1 MKTRDE
7 SIENAV
13 STHFDLLIIG
23 GGIAGAGIA
32 QNAASRGL
40 SVCLLEKDDFASG
53 TSSKTTKLIHG
64 GLRYL
69 EQLRVKLTGQLCKE
83 RALLER
89 LAPHLVR
96 DFSFILPLTKEHAFL
111 NFKAGLGLTL
121 YDLVSWSAMTKHTHR
136 RVGKKEVF
144 EKAPALSRDLVDGGL
159 QFHDCITDDARIVL
173 SVIKSAC
180 DAGAVALNYCQAQ
193 NIDHDAT
200 SGTYSVTVRDRYN
213 GEDHVFRARALVNAT
228 GVWSDEV
235 CKMVDV
241 GWRPRITPSKGI
253 HIIVPPSV
261 FETNTALFLPT
272 GDERYVFVV
281 PWHRALMIGTTD
293 ERFTG
298 DIDNPVPTTEEIDY
312 LLSVVN
318 LYTTTQKIQRSHVIA
333 SFAGLRPLVRFEE
346 SGDPNDTSTM
356 SREHLIW
363 EMSNGM
369 VAVAGGKLTSYRLMA
384 DEVMN
389 KVLPRLGKK
398 VPDSRTETMML
409 GGWESKEDYLQ
420 RTAAISMSA
429 RKVSLDPATI
439 DHLLSNYGA
448 DAQLVVDIVERNSAY
463 AERICPDFPA
473 IMAEIAFCV
482 TFESAVSLQ
491 DLLFRR
497 LRLGVLH
504 HRQCL
509 EAAPKV
515 GELMCALLKWD
526 SRRSDAELSSV
537 RQLIGEHMSALEQ
550 PVGAL

>member
-1 MKTRDE
+1 MKTRND
-7 SIENAV
+7 SIEAAL
-13 STHFDLLIIG
+13 STRFDLVIVG

-69 EQLRVKLTGQLCKE
+69 EQLRVKLTAQLCKE

-89 LAPHLVR
+89 LAPHMVR
-96 DFSFILPLTKEHAFL
+96 DFSFILPLTKQHAFL

-121 YDLVSWSAMTKHTHR
+121 YDLVAWSALTKHNHR
-136 RVGKKEVF
+136 RIGKKETF
-144 EKAPALSRDLVDGGL
+144 AKAPALDRNLVDGGL
-159 QFHDCITDDARIVL
+159 EFHDCITDDARIVL

-180 DAGAVALNYCQAQ
+180 DAGAVALNYCQ
-193 NIDHDAT
+193 T
-200 SGTYSVTVRDRYN
+200 SGIDYDRGSGVYTIGVRDRYN
-213 GEDHVFRARALVNAT
+213 GRDISICARAIVNAT

-235 CKMVDV
+235 CKLVD
-241 GWRPRITPSKGI
+241 GKWRDRITPSKGT

-272 GDERYVFVV
+272 GDDRYVFVV

-293 ERFTG
+293 ERYTG
-298 DIDNPVPTTEEIDY
+298 DIDSPVPTTEEIDY
-312 LLSVVN
+312 LLRVVN
-318 LYTTTQKIQRSHVIA
+318 SYTTTQKLQRSQVIA
-333 SFAGLRPLVRFEE
+333 SFAGLRPLVRFDDEN
-346 SGDPNDTSTM
+346 SNDTSSM

-363 EMSNGM
+363 EMENGM

-384 DEVMN
+384 EEVIQ
-389 KVLPRLGKK
+389 KVLPRLGRSVAPSK
-398 VPDSRTETMML
+398 TETMML
-409 GGWESKEDYLQ
+409 GGWESKDDYLT
-420 RTAAISMSA
+420 RSAAISMSA
-429 RKVSLDPATI
+429 RKQSLDPATI
-439 DHLLSNYGA
+439 EHLLSNYGA

-473 IMAEIAFCV
+473 IMAEVPFCV

-509 EAAPKV
+509 DAAPKV
-515 GELMCALLKWD
+515 GELMKALLSWD
-526 SRRSDAELSSV
+526 DRRYDAELSAV
-537 RQLIGEHMSALEQ
+537 RSLIGEHMAALEQ
-550 PVGAL
+550 PVAAR